1 MADVSLSGVKEP
13 VPEKKQYLYLDM
25 GTTIKLMVDIAPYP
39 PLKPYLTSM
48 SNTMTKMFSKNM
60 LIKEILKV
68 YDVKS
73 ERKMKRIRPKTFNII
88 NEIVFKNIFEG
99 VE

>member
-1 MADVSLSGVKEP
+1 
-13 VPEKKQYLYLDM
+13 M

-48 SNTMTKMFSKNM
+48 STTMTKMLSKNM

-73 ERKMKRIRPKTFNII
+73 ERKMKRLRLKTFNII